1 MKKKSYD
8 FNNAATKIQSW
19 YRMVLV
25 ENMLWLAKARFSSVC
40 TAIDESL
47 AYPGYRFVDRI
58 DSIIIG
64 AEGRGEG
71 RLHHPLFLPCS
82 LQVRRAA
89 AKPFHAAE
97 DSADKKIDVLPTDN
111 QGGDEGKTRGVHEI
125 LYNNDGAPTN
135 DDNRDTQLATDVY
148 VKATDFDRSQLE
160 ALSSCSQ
167 RVTAD
172 ASYLSNLLN
181 EQRWIES
188 AIIERIKELR
198 SFIK

>member
-40 TAIDESL
+40 TAIDEAL

-71 RLHHPLFLPCS
+71 RLHYPLFVPYS
-82 LQVRRAA
+82 SQVRRAA

-97 DSADKKIDVLPTDN
+97 DSADKKIDMLPTDN
-111 QGGDEGKTRGVHEI
+111 EVGDEGKTHDDHE
-125 LYNNDGAPTN
+125 LLHNDGAPTN
-135 DDNRDTQLATDVY
+135 DNNRDTQLAADVY

-188 AIIERIKELR
+188 AIIERIKELG
-198 SFIK
+198 SVIK